1 MPQPLSGARSA
12 AGCHS
17 HYPGHGLRQDA
28 TATIR
33 GTVCGRMPQP
43 LSGHGLRQDATAT
56 IRARSAAG
64 CHSHYPG
71 HGAWSLYTSLG
82 LPLDLRSPSWSRSDR
97 MMVAV
102 GFNPRFTA
110 SHEGSR
116 RGATPE
122 TTLPFGT
129 RPHQAS
135 RRDATFIS
143 PLEPWVETHGYP
155 PGSLRD
161 LGKPTR
167 AEHEA
172 RNRSPELCIKT
183 RLGAGEWIQ
192 EIMGASAA
200 TWQFPCATARTVG
213 HRGG

>member
-28 TATIR
+28 TATIP

-43 LSGHGLRQDATAT
+43 LSG
-56 IRARSAAG
+56 ARSAAG

-183 RLGAGEWIQ
+183 RPGAGEWIQ
-192 EIMGASAA
+192 GIMGASAA

>member
-1 MPQPLSGARSA
+1 
-12 AGCHS
+12 
-17 HYPGHGLRQDA
+17 
-28 TATIR
+28 
-33 GTVCGRMPQP
+33 
-43 LSGHGLRQDATAT
+43 
-56 IRARSAAG
+56 
-64 CHSHYPG
+64 
-71 HGAWSLYTSLG
+71 
-82 LPLDLRSPSWSRSDR
+82 

-110 SHEGSR
+110 FHEGSR

-135 RRDATFIS
+135 RRDASFIS

-167 AEHEA
+167 AEHQA

-183 RLGAGEWIQ
+183 RVRPPAIPPAFTPGK
-192 EIMGASAA
+192 
-200 TWQFPCATARTVG
+200 QFPAICDFRPGRFLFRSMRFSKPRILTVVFDSHLWSSSVCRQPVRAGAVFDFDG
-213 HRGG
+213 HAVGQRQGGFHGVEDERDEFVLFVEGEVEDEFVVDLEQHLRLIRFLP